1 LNQGRLGSCWNGE
14 EEKKIVGKSRIGLRV
29 EEEERTENR
38 GERKKE
44 GGERI
49 KFFLI

>member
-29 EEEERTENR
+29 EKEERRENI
-38 GERKKE
+38 GERRE
-44 GGERI
+44 ERESN
-49 KFFLI
+49 FS